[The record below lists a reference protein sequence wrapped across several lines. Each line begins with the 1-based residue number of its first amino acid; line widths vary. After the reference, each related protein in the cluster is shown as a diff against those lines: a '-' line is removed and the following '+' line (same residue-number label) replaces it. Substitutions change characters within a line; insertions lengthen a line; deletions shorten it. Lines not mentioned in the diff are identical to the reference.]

1 MPRNNNSGG
10 NQNRGKVKS
19 RKEKMVEKHEVKS
32 MSEIISNA
40 RQGQFGQD
48 EEDIRIKKNAAA
60 QNLND

>member
-1 MPRNNNSGG
+1 
-10 NQNRGKVKS
+10 
-19 RKEKMVEKHEVKS
+19 